1 MAGYENSCW
10 MVYPRDR
17 SIFPLVSTDSDDLV
31 ETVKGTLLST
41 TLTPLGNI
49 YNLSI
54 EYQLINAALLTVL
67 LFKSYRQVVLQC
79 VQLFIIQTSG
89 KFSFADTFF
98 HRLGDT
104 FAHGS

>member
-1 MAGYENSCW
+1 

-17 SIFPLVSTDSDDLV
+17 SISPLVSTDSDDLV
-31 ETVKGTLLST
+31 EMVKGALLST
-41 TLTPLGNI
+41 TLTPLGKL
-49 YNLSI
+49 YSLSI
-54 EYQLINAALLTVL
+54 EYQLINPALLTVL
-67 LFKSYRQVVLQC
+67 LFKSYRQVVLQR

-89 KFSFADTFF
+89 KFSFVDTFF